1 MANKNQIASLKKR
14 LANFISNNLAEMY
27 LETTETKI
35 SVVKF
40 DF

>member
-1 MANKNQIASLKKR
+1 MANENQTASLKKR

-35 SVVKF
+35 LAVNF
-40 DF
+40 RF